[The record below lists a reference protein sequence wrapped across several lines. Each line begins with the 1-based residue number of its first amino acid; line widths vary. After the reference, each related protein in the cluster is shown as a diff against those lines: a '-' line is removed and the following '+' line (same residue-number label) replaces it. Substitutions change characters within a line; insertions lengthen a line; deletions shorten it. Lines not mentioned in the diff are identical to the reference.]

1 VSGKRLLKKPK
12 KNVLTSL
19 KKQLN
24 KKMYHKLINNNS
36 LKNKLKLNGK
46 QHYKHNNKQKHNG
59 KKLCGRNKNVW

>member
-1 VSGKRLLKKPK
+1 
-12 KNVLTSL
+12 
-19 KKQLN
+19 
-24 KKMYHKLINNNS
+24 MYHKLINNNS